1 MKVCLHP
8 LKMHLMING
17 ESVSCLIECTCF
29 LAPDLKTL
37 LQNRHSRT
45 ELLGCSGL
53 SKSSACEELVLC
65 FLRWAPE
72 ENIFG
77 HPNSEHLRTPGP
89 LVSVF
94 ECCLSL
100 TFKRVGRVRAVF
112 EITFKRQLGK
122 VQCYIF
128 FYFVDF
134 LGVFSE
140 TVAILEQL
148 FARPMTT
155 LKNARRVCFVFFQV
169 LFEPLSLYLLPH
181 WQHEK
186 LLSV

>member
-17 ESVSCLIECTCF
+17 VSVSCLIECTCI

-45 ELLGCSGL
+45 ELLGCSGF

-77 HPNSEHLRTPGP
+77 HPNSEHLMTPGP

-100 TFKRVGRVRAVF
+100 
-112 EITFKRQLGK
+112 
-122 VQCYIF
+122 C
-128 FYFVDF
+128 
-134 LGVFSE
+134 FSKPFSVSVE
-140 TVAILEQL
+140 YEQPSMSHLNGSSAKCNVL
-148 FARPMTT
+148 FSFT
-155 LKNARRVCFVFFQV
+155 LWTSLVCFRRPSPFWNNCLQV
-169 LFEPLSLYLLPH
+169 R
-181 WQHEK
+181 
-186 LLSV
+186 